1 LYINIAY
8 KQAGEIPMQF
18 LTRLILIALTA
29 MSLSA
34 CRIVETVPFV
44 DIPRYMGLWYQ
55 IAANEVSFNEGLVGV
70 TAEYTLLEDGS
81 VEVLNKGYQDTLDGE
96 LNQITGNATI
106 WDEETNSRL
115 KVVFPGAP
123 DLPYPNYLIVV
134 LDEAGYEYAAVTDP
148 FEYTLFILSR
158 SPEMSDNTYSMIL
171 GELEALGV
179 DTSELILTPQA
190 VTAE

>member
-1 LYINIAY
+1 
-8 KQAGEIPMQF
+8 MQH
-18 LTRLILIALTA
+18 LTRLILLTLTA
-29 MSLSA
+29 LSLSA

-106 WDEETNSRL
+106 WDEETNSKL

-158 SPEMSDNTYSMIL
+158 SPKMSENTYSMIL
-171 GELEALGV
+171 GQLEALGV
-179 DTSELILTPQA
+179 DTSELVITPQA
-190 VTAE
+190 LPEE

>member
-1 LYINIAY
+1 MTHFTRMVLLLV
-8 KQAGEIPMQF
+8 AGI
-18 LTRLILIALTA
+18 
-29 MSLSA
+29 SLSA
-34 CRIVETVPFV
+34 CRFVETVPYV
-44 DIPRYMGLWYQ
+44 EIPRYMGLWYQ

-81 VEVLNKGYQDTLDGE
+81 VEVYNKGYLNTLDGE
-96 LNQITGNATI
+96 VSDIVGNATI
-106 WDEETNSRL
+106 WDEETNSQL

-134 LDEAGYEYAAVTDP
+134 LDDAEYQYAAVTDP

-158 SPEMSDNTYSMIL
+158 DPQMDDNTYAMIL

-179 DTSELILTPQA
+179 DTSELLITPQP
-190 VTAE
+190 E

>member
-1 LYINIAY
+1 
-8 KQAGEIPMQF
+8 MTHF
-18 LTRLILIALTA
+18 TRMVLLLVASI
-29 MSLSA
+29 SLSA
-34 CRIVETVPFV
+34 CRFVETVPYV
-44 DIPRYMGLWYQ
+44 EIPRYMGLWYQ

-81 VEVLNKGYQDTLDGE
+81 VEVYNKGYLNTLDG
-96 LNQITGNATI
+96 QVSDIVGNATI
-106 WDEETNSRL
+106 WDEETNSQL

-134 LDEAGYEYAAVTDP
+134 LDDAEYQYAAVTDP

-158 SPEMSDNTYSMIL
+158 DPQMDDNTYAMIL

-179 DTSELILTPQA
+179 DTSELLITPQP
-190 VTAE
+190 E

>member
-1 LYINIAY
+1 MKTLFRTA
-8 KQAGEIPMQF
+8 A
-18 LTRLILIALTA
+18 LCAAAIL
-29 MSLSA
+29 LSA
-34 CRIVETVPFV
+34 CKIVETVPFV

-55 IAANEVSFNEGLVGV
+55 ISANEVSFNEGLVGV

-106 WDEETNSRL
+106 WDEETNSKL

-134 LDEAGYEYAAVTDP
+134 LDEVDYQYAVVTDP
-148 FEYTLFILSR
+148 FEYTLFVLSR
-158 SPEMSDNTYSMIL
+158 TPQMSDNTYAMIL
-171 GELEALGV
+171 GELETLGV
-179 DTSELILTPQA
+179 DTSDLILTPQA
-190 VTAE
+190 VD